1 MRVHRGNKATITLTL
16 SEEERAL
23 LLSLTDEIV
32 GLLDERDTEPEGA
45 MRDPALLRLLPDA
58 YQDDQDASAEFRR
71 FTEDEL
77 AGAKTSDARAVAM
90 AVRDDEVIVLNRDSV
105 RPWLRSITDLR
116 LALAVRLGI
125 REDGDEGD
133 TSPEAEP
140 TQQVYFWLGYLQES
154 LLAAL

>member
-1 MRVHRGNKATITLTL
+1 
-16 SEEERAL
+16 
-23 LLSLTDEIV
+23 
-32 GLLDERDTEPEGA
+32 

-77 AGAKTSDARAVAM
+77 AGAKTSDARTVAM
-90 AVRDDEVIVLNRDSV
+90 ALRGDEAIVLDPESV

-116 LALAVRLGI
+116 LTLAVRLGI

-133 TSPEAEP
+133 TSQAAEP

>member
-1 MRVHRGNKATITLTL
+1 MRVHRGNKSTITLTL
-16 SEEERAL
+16 SDEERAL
-23 LLSLTDEIV
+23 LLGLTDEIV
-32 GLLDERDTEPEGA
+32 GLLDERDMEPVGA
-45 MRDPALLRLLPDA
+45 VRDPALLRLLPDA
-58 YQDDQDASAEFRR
+58 YQDDHEAAAEFRR

-77 AGAKTSDARAVAM
+77 AGAKTSDARTVAM
-90 AVRDDEVIVLNRDSV
+90 ALRGDEAIVLDPESV

-116 LALAVRLGI
+116 LTLAVRLGI

-133 TSPEAEP
+133 TSQVAEP